1 MPSVNIPPA
10 STAQSSFKF
19 RFSDDPQNKVR
30 RGRLVP
36 LETPEVRASDKWYD
50 YRNKKYYQM
59 TKALESQLF
68 WCISCSSQAE
78 QALIF
83 RNHSAWQVQKYC
95 NSCVEKNIIKL

>member
-1 MPSVNIPPA
+1 MPSVNIPT
-10 STAQSSFKF
+10 STAKQSGFKF
-19 RFSDDPQNKVR
+19 RFSDDPEDKVR

-36 LETPEVRASDKWYD
+36 LETPQVRPSDKWYD

-68 WCISCSSQAE
+68 WCICCSCQAE

-83 RNHSAWQVQKYC
+83 RNHGAWQLQKYC
-95 NSCVEKNIIKL
+95 GECLQKQIIKL